1 MFYAPETAPIDLPT
15 FKSTIAMPYT
25 LTPGRSAGIFLAEMP
40 NRRIVG
46 ARFADGKVIAPA
58 QDFSPTD
65 GEEPVELV
73 QVPET
78 GELTGFTRVN
88 GAVIGLVRLDGC
100 SNSFTH
106 RILTDLDALQVGQR
120 VSVEWANDD
129 AGTSILAIEGFALTP
144 DAPVGSVKPLV
155 GPAEPLGVINYS
167 MALHYEH
174 AYGPYYGRLF
184 DELKENG
191 VVMGVR
197 GSNADEALLPPREID
212 DITHKRTGTWKACAD
227 TGTIRA
233 CSLINMEVFGQTRP
247 VPYAYAEIVLDGAST
262 KMIHVIEI
270 DDLETAKQ
278 QIKPGTRVR
287 AVWTKGERKGAV
299 SDIERF
305 EVIEP

>member
-25 LTPGRSAGIFLAEMP
+25 LTPGRSAGTFLAEMP

-46 ARFADGKVIAPA
+46 SRFAGGKVIAPA
-58 QDFSPTD
+58 QDFSPVNGD
-65 GEEPVELV
+65 EPEELV
-73 QVPET
+73 QVPEN
-78 GELTGFTRVN
+78 GELTAFTRVD
-88 GAVIGLVRLDGC
+88 GVVIGLVRLDGC
-100 SNSFTH
+100 ENAFAH
-106 RILTDLDALQVGQR
+106 RILADLADCKVGQR
-120 VSVEWANDD
+120 VAAQWASED
-129 AGTSILAIEGFALTP
+129 AGTSITAIEGFVLSP
-144 DAPVGSVKPLV
+144 DAPVGEVKPLV

-167 MALHYEH
+167 MALDYDH
-174 AYGPYYGRLF
+174 AYGPYYGRMF

-197 GSNADEALLPPREID
+197 GSNADDALLPPREID

-233 CSLINMEVFGQTRP
+233 CSLINMEVYGQTRP

-262 KMIHVIEI
+262 KMIHIIEI
-270 DDLETAKQ
+270 DDLESAKQ
-278 QIKPGTRVR
+278 TIKPGTRVR
-287 AVWTKGERKGAV
+287 AIWTKGERKGAV

-305 EVIEP
+305 EVIEA